1 MGIVAACHK
10 LGLLGVCVES
20 LSGNPS
26 TSEMMRS
33 IIAPVCCLSVN
44 TEVMMKYLSL
54 DEMSF
59 EREARS
65 DVYITSADAIPIPDE
80 SVDLIVTSP
89 PYWNKRD
96 YGFDGQIGNE
106 KTPEGYI
113 ERMSDCLKE
122 WQRVLKKTGSLFL
135 NVGDSY
141 YGKSLLNIPGM
152 LEEAAKDSGWLCR
165 NRIIWAKPTGMPEP
179 AKDRLAC
186 RYEYII
192 HLTKSKTYFYDTQ
205 AYREYLGTDATPSDV
220 WTFAPDRSM
229 SSHLAPFPRELV
241 RRAIIL
247 GCPEAVCS
255 ECHKPVIRTLARSTQ
270 LDESRPQARR
280 AMEIAREA
288 GLSKDH
294 IRAIQAFGISDVGK
308 ATRFQNG
315 TGRSAQS
322 VVELATEAKEILDG
336 YFREFTFA
344 PWETAG
350 WETTCGHD
358 GLKRAVVLDPFVG
371 TGTALKV
378 AKELGRDSIGVDL
391 QPIFDERLSKEV
403 VIHSE

>member
-1 MGIVAACHK
+1 
-10 LGLLGVCVES
+10 
-20 LSGNPS
+20 
-26 TSEMMRS
+26 MRP
-33 IIAPVCCLSVN
+33 IIALDGCLTVN
-44 TEVMMKYLSL
+44 MEVMMKYLSL

-59 EREARS
+59 ESEPKS
-65 DVYITSADAIPIPDE
+65 DVYVASADAIPIPDE

-96 YGFDGQIGNE
+96 YGFEGQIGQE

-113 ERMSDCLKE
+113 ERMSDCLRE
-122 WQRVLKKTGSLFL
+122 WRRVLKKTGSLFL

-141 YGKSLLNIPGM
+141 YGKTLLNVPGM
-152 LEEAAKDSGWLCR
+152 LEEAAKDAGWLCR

-192 HLTKSKTYFYDTQ
+192 HLTKSKIYFYDTQ

-220 WTFAPDRSM
+220 WTFPPDRSM
-229 SSHLAPFPRELV
+229 SSHLAPFPKELV
-241 RRAIIL
+241 RRAVIL
-247 GCPEAVCS
+247 GCPEAVCG
-255 ECHKPVIRTLARSTQ
+255 ECQKPIVRTLTRSTQ
-270 LDESRPQARR
+270 LDESRPQAKR

-294 IRAIQAFGISDVGK
+294 IRAIQAFGISDAGK

-322 VVELATEAKEILDG
+322 VVDLAAEAKKSLGG

-350 WETTCGHD
+350 WESTCGHH

-371 TGTALKV
+371 TGTTLRV
-378 AKELGRDSIGVDL
+378 ARELGRDSVGVDL
-391 QPIFDERLSKEV
+391 KPILDKKLSKEV
-403 VIHSE
+403 VIHCK